1 VRARELVVVELVVGD
16 HAPAPIVGALHP
28 L

>member
-1 VRARELVVVELVVGD
+1 VRARELVVVEPVVGD
-16 HAPAPIVGALHP
+16 HAPAPVVGALHP